1 MLWRKLWKDLTGRR
15 DRAAPRRAFTDR
27 IGQSVPHISIVD
39 VGAMAEGVE
48 RYHGLVESGLARV
61 TGFEPNAAER
71 ARLFATRGGAYQYLP
86 DFLGDG
92 NEATF
97 HETRY
102 PGCASLLAPDPRSID
117 LFTSLGCASPKGN
130 FHVERTQRVQTTRM
144 DDLGDDVVI
153 DFLKLDIQGAEL
165 DVLRNATVKLESA
178 LVIECEVEFIALYRD
193 QPLFGD
199 VQCFL
204 RDQGFAL
211 HKLVDVSGRPFSP
224 FVPANPFVPISQILW
239 ADAIFIRDFT
249 RLERYSDEGL
259 LKTAAIVDVV
269 YGSYDL
275 AALLLS
281 EYDRRRGTRC
291 RTRYVEALGPGPV
304 SGPCLNIRQ
313 RP

>member
-1 MLWRKLWKDLTGRR
+1 MLLRKLWKDLTGRR
-15 DRAAPRRAFTDR
+15 GNAPARRPFGDR
-27 IGQSVPHISIVD
+27 IGQSVPPIGIVD

-48 RYHGLVESGLARV
+48 RYHDLVESGLARV

-71 ARLFATRGGAYQYLP
+71 ARLATRGGSYRYLP

-117 LFTSLGCASPKGN
+117 LFTTIGCASPKGN
-130 FHVERTQRVQTTRM
+130 FHVARTHRVQTTRM
-144 DDLGDDVVI
+144 DDLGDDVLV

-165 DVLRNATVKLESA
+165 DVLRHGTAKLEST

-204 RDQGFAL
+204 RDRGFAL
-211 HKLVDVSGRPFSP
+211 HKLIDVSGRPFSP
-224 FVPANPFVPISQILW
+224 FAPANPFVPISQILW
-239 ADAIFIRDFT
+239 ADAVFIRDFT
-249 RLERYSDEGL
+249 RLERYSDEAL
-259 LKTAAIVDVV
+259 LKAAAILDVV

-275 AALLLS
+275 AALLLG
-281 EYDRRRGTRC
+281 EYDRRRGTGC
-291 RTRYVEALGPGPV
+291 RTRYMEGLGPEAI